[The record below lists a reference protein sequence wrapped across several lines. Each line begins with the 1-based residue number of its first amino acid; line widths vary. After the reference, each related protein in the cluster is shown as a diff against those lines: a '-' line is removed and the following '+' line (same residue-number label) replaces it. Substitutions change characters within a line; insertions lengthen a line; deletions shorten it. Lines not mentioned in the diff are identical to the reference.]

1 MKSVELK
8 FKEVKEKVME
18 DFNMVDLDMRVYYM
32 VL

>member
-8 FKEVKEKVME
+8 FKEVKETVME
-18 DFNMVDLDMRVYYM
+18 DFNMVDLDMGVYYM